1 MFTIFPEK
9 ALKAIINSIGKAREN
24 SIVKRDM
31 KIIKKMLKFF
41 LEIIIKEELL
51 DDRSSDVHNN
61 KNTLGK
67 V

>member
-1 MFTIFPEK
+1 
-9 ALKAIINSIGKAREN
+9 
-24 SIVKRDM
+24 M